1 MRNPLTGGQTDSAVS
16 FVQFLWEEC
25 KPELEA
31 MNQHDINRL
40 ADLVYAKNVRTCWQD
55 PDPRNSRE
63 AATPKRDR
71 KKKEDKKEEKR
82 SKPREIVDLV
92 RQRVVPQYNNPDAP
106 DSHY

>member
-63 AATPKRDR
+63 AAKPKRER
-71 KKKEDKKEEKR
+71 KPKKKDQDNDQKE
-82 SKPREIVDLV
+82 KPPRDP
-92 RQRVVPQYNNPDAP
+92 RDNDPDAP
-106 DSHY
+106 DGFYGNP